1 VVSTP
6 LSAASLSGA
15 ILLGVNLRGAALS
28 HADLWH
34 ATLSSANLRNAN
46 LSSADLSGAYLSGPS
61 YTDLRTANFR
71 GPTLSYYVD
80 LKAAN
85 VRAPSL
91 GYANPSGPGHSYA
104 TLTLAD
110 LSNADLSGAKEWFYE
125 QLAQAKSL
133 VGAILPDRTVMTEE
147 TWEEFK
153 QRYRH

>member
-1 VVSTP
+1 
-6 LSAASLSGA
+6 
-15 ILLGVNLRGAALS
+15 LS

-46 LSSADLSGAYLSGPS
+46 LSSANLSYANLSGAFLLSANLSYANLSGAYLSGPS

-133 VGAILPDRTVMTEE
+133 VGAILPDGTVMTEE
-147 TWEEFK
+147 TREEFK